1 MKKFL
6 SSLLALTMILSLVI
20 VPANASD
27 NTIGGVSIVPKSV
40 SLEVGE
46 ETEITVNTNGIEMF
60 NTGEKLTVDG
70 KEYTLIET
78 PTITVGSIVSNDN
91 SVVTVTADSSG
102 RSGVATAKAVAK
114 GKATISCTVTCNYKY
129 NDGVKDIDATAT
141 QTLTTEIT
149 VEPPVTYTYEIGG
162 SVAVAAEPSKDL
174 KSGDTV
180 TFRATATNIA
190 VTKTGSNGSSET
202 VSKDKYKLSYEWT
215 SATADKENP
224 SKATATLT
232 LGKDKTEDSLEVTC
246 EITAKFKKDADIS
259 GEISGKVSGKT
270 SVNFV
275 SKDAADKDKAQA
287 DFEKAVLD
295 AGFTYKTRATSLDKT
310 NRVVTYKPYVG
321 ETTASYSDFALAGD
335 ITGFD
340 KVKIEANGKGFK
352 VVGESKEGKYA
363 VSMPFTFKAGTAPT
377 VTFTNSLTSGEGFT
391 ATVQKDGTITVTAK
405 ASNVTN
411 PSYEWVI
418 GKKTVGTE
426 AGFTFNKENKYTAT
440 KGTVT
445 AVCKVHENGG
455 SAVAAQNTFTLT
467 VSDEACTLEVKPEK
481 LTFAQTGSSNYQTL
495 TAKLYKTEN
504 NQQKEVK
511 TGVTYSFEASDNS
524 VVNLTATGNT
534 AKVYLKKQDNATI
547 TVTATFEGKTYT
559 ETVEV
564 KGALL
569 SASLDKVEN
578 GGNLEFDYDDVKA
591 AANEALPSGVVV
603 KRNSSISIADV
614 PTKDSDGGVLYNGN
628 RKITSYTF
636 AADSSVDL
644 EFRAA
649 NGFVG
654 DAKMTMTVT
663 GDDGKTY
670 VIALAIPVT
679 MREAKFDDQVTG
691 GESTYKVSVP
701 DGYKAYSVL
710 GVNKTPDSDKY
721 NKTWTIR
728 NAEYSGSS
736 LYPVKSTDL
745 KDGEIKLYIVA
756 IDDDGKAYAGTLTVT
771 ANSYSIKYNV
781 VAGESVTFD
790 QKRFE
795 SFMEDYADDNIKT
808 SKGDYF
814 EFDYVKFTSLP
825 NSTREGVLY
834 EGKDKIKTS
843 TEVENLDKVSF
854 ESVAKAKDTIKVP
867 FTLYAKQYDKNDKVI
882 DKKVSMT
889 GEVVISVVKE
899 DIVFEVGVNSAVK
912 LGSDK
917 FIDFLRDSDKSYKK
931 ADLDYVTF
939 DVGKNSAITSYFNGT
954 GALYRYYN
962 GSTGINATVSA
973 KDEFYYN
980 PKTSS
985 KHYDLDDVTY
995 VTSKFAKVGDIVY
1008 IPFTAYGTKSG
1019 QKAEGTLA
1027 IKVKQ
1032 TMNFV
1037 DVHTYDYFYDSVQWA
1052 VNLDITK
1059 GTSATTFSPKQGC
1072 TRAQIVT
1079 FLWRAAN
1086 SPAPRS
1092 STNKFT
1098 DVYATAH
1105 ADYMKAIIWA
1115 TEQGITT
1122 GTGNGKFSPDDTCT
1136 RAQIVTFLYRFKSN
1150 PAVYGS
1156 LNFSDVNK
1164 TEHAAFYNAILWA
1177 VNNKITTGYGN
1188 GIFDPNGTC
1197 NRGDAVTF
1205 LYRALA

>member
-1 MKKFL
+1 MDSTREGQKTKL
-6 SSLLALTMILSLVI
+6 SVTYTAVTSSPVTYKWYFNSQPKANSSKSTYDCSEISAGTYTVTVEIYEGDTLAVTS
-20 VPANASD
+20 N
-27 NTIGGVSIVPKSV
+27 
-40 SLEVGE
+40 E
-46 ETEITVNTNGIEMF
+46 F
-60 NTGEKLTVDG
+60 NLTVD
-70 KEYTLIET
+70 KDSYQ
-78 PTITVGSIVSNDN
+78 NK
-91 SVVTVTADSSG
+91 VTAKSGYKTSMIANQTQALEITIADQAAGTDYSVKWNSSKTDIATINE
-102 RSGVATAKAVAK
+102 SGKVGTLTAK
-114 GKATISCTVTCNYKY
+114 N
-129 NDGVKDIDATAT
+129 
-141 QTLTTEIT
+141 
-149 VEPPVTYTYEIGG
+149 
-162 SVAVAAEPSKDL
+162 
-174 KSGDTV
+174 
-180 TFRATATNIA
+180 
-190 VTKTGSNGSSET
+190 KTGSTKVTATVTYQNKDYSVAFDTISVEAADTKFGSVKNGDSDYYTDSQLTSLVVDAINKISTSSYTASDVTSIKIKELPNHVTLYADKIESSASLKKNADLTTPDRIYYEADKGYIDTDGDKTQLIVDVQLKNAGTPTVTISIPVVGDETIKET
-202 VSKDKYKLSYEWT
+202 VTGNAANKD
-215 SATADKENP
+215 
-224 SKATATLT
+224 
-232 LGKDKTEDSLEVTC
+232 
-246 EITAKFKKDADIS
+246 
-259 GEISGKVSGKT
+259 
-270 SVNFV
+270 
-275 SKDAADKDKAQA
+275 
-287 DFEKAVLD
+287 
-295 AGFTYKTRATSLDKT
+295 
-310 NRVVTYKPYVG
+310 
-321 ETTASYSDFALAGD
+321 
-335 ITGFD
+335 
-340 KVKIEANGKGFK
+340 
-352 VVGESKEGKYA
+352 
-363 VSMPFTFKAGTAPT
+363 
-377 VTFTNSLTSGEGFT
+377 VTFTNSDYKYLYYTTSKVSDYDGYYTGSRVGDFGLPVAEDK
-391 ATVQKDGTITVTAK
+391 TVTIPASAFKDKTTVTLYVVGVDKYDVASTGTIEVSQK
-405 ASNVTN
+405 
-411 PSYEWVI
+411 SY
-418 GKKTVGTE
+418 
-426 AGFTFNKENKYTAT
+426 
-440 KGTVT
+440 
-445 AVCKVHENGG
+445 
-455 SAVAAQNTFTLT
+455 
-467 VSDEACTLEVKPEK
+467 
-481 LTFAQTGSSNYQTL
+481 
-495 TAKLYKTEN
+495 
-504 NQQKEVK
+504 
-511 TGVTYSFEASDNS
+511 
-524 VVNLTATGNT
+524 
-534 AKVYLKKQDNATI
+534 
-547 TVTATFEGKTYT
+547 
-559 ETVEV
+559 
-564 KGALL
+564 
-569 SASLDKVEN
+569 
-578 GGNLEFDYDDVKA
+578 
-591 AANEALPSGVVV
+591 
-603 KRNSSISIADV
+603 
-614 PTKDSDGGVLYNGN
+614 
-628 RKITSYTF
+628 
-636 AADSSVDL
+636 
-644 EFRAA
+644 
-649 NGFVG
+649 
-654 DAKMTMTVT
+654 
-663 GDDGKTY
+663 
-670 VIALAIPVT
+670 AI
-679 MREAKFDDQVTG
+679 E
-691 GESTYKVSVP
+691 
-701 DGYKAYSVL
+701 
-710 GVNKTPDSDKY
+710 
-721 NKTWTIR
+721 
-728 NAEYSGSS
+728 
-736 LYPVKSTDL
+736 
-745 KDGEIKLYIVA
+745 
-756 IDDDGKAYAGTLTVT
+756 
-771 ANSYSIKYNV
+771 YNV
-781 VAGESVTFD
+781 VAGETLSFD
-790 QKRFE
+790 QKAFE
-795 SFMEDYADDNIKT
+795 SFMNDYADDNIST

-899 DIVFEVGVNSAVK
+899 DIVFEVGVNSAIK

-1037 DVHTYDYFYDSVQWA
+1037 DVRPGDYFYDSVQWA
-1052 VNLDITK
+1052 VNLGITK

-1098 DVYATAH
+1098 DVYATTH

-1122 GTGNGKFSPDDTCT
+1122 GTGNGKFSPDATCT
-1136 RAQIVTFLYRFKSN
+1136 RAQIVTFLYRFKNN

>member
-20 VPANASD
+20 VPANAGSTPSGSATP
-27 NTIGGVSIVPKSV
+27 NVS
-40 SLEVGE
+40 G
-46 ETEITVNTNGIEMF
+46 
-60 NTGEKLTVDG
+60 
-70 KEYTLIET
+70 
-78 PTITVGSIVSNDN
+78 
-91 SVVTVTADSSG
+91 A
-102 RSGVATAKAVAK
+102 
-114 GKATISCTVTCNYKY
+114 
-129 NDGVKDIDATAT
+129 
-141 QTLTTEIT
+141 
-149 VEPPVTYTYEIGG
+149 
-162 SVAVAAEPSKDL
+162 
-174 KSGDTV
+174 
-180 TFRATATNIA
+180 
-190 VTKTGSNGSSET
+190 TGSNGAALVGDTLTFTLTNLSVTDDRGTVGETLTPNVTWSVGGHTIESNSYTVASTDNGTLSVTYTGTISYQLTTTDDAARASSTQTVDISGRTSVT
-202 VSKDKYKLSYEWT
+202 VSNPQADFSAAAKKITYQGREYSVPAGATPSVTIDKFTEDPDFSASNLNVSVTGYTITSSNVSYASGTGTLTVKAGSNESDPSVAIAVNST
-215 SATADKENP
+215 SV
-224 SKATATLT
+224 SGQTLT
-232 LGKDKTEDSLEVTC
+232 LDKGSSATIYEGQKISL
-246 EITAKFKKDADIS
+246 TA
-259 GEISGKVSGKT
+259 
-270 SVNFV
+270 
-275 SKDAADKDKAQA
+275 
-287 DFEKAVLD
+287 
-295 AGFTYKTRATSLDKT
+295 TYSRAS
-310 NRVVTYKPYVG
+310 
-321 ETTASYSDFALAGD
+321 
-335 ITGFD
+335 
-340 KVKIEANGKGFK
+340 
-352 VVGESKEGKYA
+352 EGKNVRYEWSTSGGS
-363 VSMPFTFKAGTAPT
+363 VSSSTNTATFTAPT
-377 VTFTNSLTSGEGFT
+377 TVSADTDYTVTCTVKEGATIAKTATITITVKDDPYSPNRNGESSSKTIATNNSSSCSIAAPVLKSTNNTIYYRSGNTDTFDITWAVKSGSNLINEPVKSSSTGDATVTAKSGAKSGTAVVTATITYMGKEYPALEYTIDISALDAELSSIVNGDSDSYRQSDIQEKLADAIKKQDSSFRYNDVKTITVVGTPSRVTLKDGKTTLSNGSSVTDGFTIYADEAYIGDASFQLKVNNNYVVTMYLTVDSKGEIKDTVTGTSAGKSVTFTNSDYDYLYIYEGSTSFKSDMYNGDWSRTSNVSRNWKPVAENKDYTVSSSAFDRNGK
-391 ATVQKDGTITVTAK
+391 ATLYVVAVDNNIASTGTIEVSQK
-405 ASNVTN
+405 
-411 PSYEWVI
+411 SY
-418 GKKTVGTE
+418 
-426 AGFTFNKENKYTAT
+426 
-440 KGTVT
+440 
-445 AVCKVHENGG
+445 
-455 SAVAAQNTFTLT
+455 
-467 VSDEACTLEVKPEK
+467 
-481 LTFAQTGSSNYQTL
+481 
-495 TAKLYKTEN
+495 
-504 NQQKEVK
+504 
-511 TGVTYSFEASDNS
+511 
-524 VVNLTATGNT
+524 
-534 AKVYLKKQDNATI
+534 
-547 TVTATFEGKTYT
+547 
-559 ETVEV
+559 
-564 KGALL
+564 
-569 SASLDKVEN
+569 
-578 GGNLEFDYDDVKA
+578 
-591 AANEALPSGVVV
+591 
-603 KRNSSISIADV
+603 
-614 PTKDSDGGVLYNGN
+614 
-628 RKITSYTF
+628 
-636 AADSSVDL
+636 
-644 EFRAA
+644 
-649 NGFVG
+649 
-654 DAKMTMTVT
+654 
-663 GDDGKTY
+663 
-670 VIALAIPVT
+670 AI
-679 MREAKFDDQVTG
+679 E
-691 GESTYKVSVP
+691 
-701 DGYKAYSVL
+701 
-710 GVNKTPDSDKY
+710 
-721 NKTWTIR
+721 
-728 NAEYSGSS
+728 
-736 LYPVKSTDL
+736 
-745 KDGEIKLYIVA
+745 
-756 IDDDGKAYAGTLTVT
+756 
-771 ANSYSIKYNV
+771 YNV
-781 VAGESVTFD
+781 VAGETLSFD
-790 QKRFE
+790 QKAFE
-795 SFMEDYADDNIKT
+795 SFMNDYADDNIST

-1037 DVHTYDYFYDSVQWA
+1037 DVRPGDYFYDSVQWA

-1098 DVYATAH
+1098 DVYATTH

-1122 GTGNGKFSPDDTCT
+1122 GTGNGKFSPDATCT
-1136 RAQIVTFLYRFKSN
+1136 RAQIVTFLYRYKNN

-1177 VNNKITTGYGN
+1177 VNNKITTGYGG

>member
-20 VPANASD
+20 VPANASG
-27 NTIGGVSIVPKSV
+27 NTISGVSITPPSATLK
-40 SLEVGE
+40 VGDSQR
-46 ETEITVNTNGIEMF
+46 ITVSKPQLIKRD
-60 NTGEKLTVDG
+60 KLTVNDQLI
-70 KEYTLIET
+70 TLSGT
-78 PTITVGSIVSNDN
+78 PEFAVSGFTSSNTE
-91 SVVTVTADSSG
+91 VVTVSQDSAKDNL
-102 RSGVATAKAVAK
+102 ATATAVGA
-114 GKATISCTVTCNYKY
+114 GTATISCTVSCS
-129 NDGVKDIDATAT
+129 
-141 QTLTTEIT
+141 
-149 VEPPVTYTYEIGG
+149 YT
-162 SVAVAAEPSKDL
+162 
-174 KSGDTV
+174 GD
-180 TFRATATNIA
+180 
-190 VTKTGSNGSSET
+190 KTGSG
-202 VSKDKYKLSYEWT
+202 
-215 SATADKENP
+215 
-224 SKATATLT
+224 TATMDLST
-232 LGKDKTEDSLEVTC
+232 
-246 EITAKFKKDADIS
+246 
-259 GEISGKVSGKT
+259 
-270 SVNFV
+270 
-275 SKDAADKDKAQA
+275 
-287 DFEKAVLD
+287 
-295 AGFTYKTRATSLDKT
+295 
-310 NRVVTYKPYVG
+310 
-321 ETTASYSDFALAGD
+321 
-335 ITGFD
+335 
-340 KVKIEANGKGFK
+340 
-352 VVGESKEGKYA
+352 
-363 VSMPFTFKAGTAPT
+363 
-377 VTFTNSLTSGEGFT
+377 
-391 ATVQKDGTITVTAK
+391 TITVTEPEVTYTITGKPTVKAK
-405 ASNVTN
+405 VDGIEVSNVKHNTTVDFSIDGDITVKSKTGDAEEVTLDRSAYTLEYAWTGVSGNSASVSQKLTN
-411 PSYEWVI
+411 TTSSP
-418 GKKTVGTE
+418 K
-426 AGFTFNKENKYTAT
+426 
-440 KGTVT
+440 TVT
-445 AVCKVHENGG
+445 AGC
-455 SAVAAQNTFTLT
+455 
-467 VSDEACTLEVKPEK
+467 
-481 LTFAQTGSSNYQTL
+481 
-495 TAKLYKTEN
+495 
-504 NQQKEVK
+504 
-511 TGVTYSFEASDNS
+511 
-524 VVNLTATGNT
+524 
-534 AKVYLKKQDNATI
+534 TI
-547 TVTATFEGKTYT
+547 TVKVGGKAVGSPVNCTAAKVTVASEPGISITGSVQKVGENYEVLKGGRLELTASATGVENPTYKWYVNDSIDSSHGRNEKYILTSSDTTRTGTTTVTCKVFSGDNETPVKETTCTYKIVDEDVRLTLDKESVTLSKKGAYDTVTASVIDWSTDRPVSGEVKYKFTPSKRGVVSLSSSENTTGKTRIT
-559 ETVEV
+559 LDANDTVTITVEATY
-564 KGALL
+564 KGKTLDAKTIYVTGELL

-578 GGNLEFDYDDVKA
+578 GDSLKFDYDDLEA
-591 AANEALPSGVVV
+591 AANKALPSRVNV
-603 KRNSSISIADV
+603 KKNSYINLSGV
-614 PTKDSDGGVLYNGN
+614 PTAADEGGVLYYGSNKVSASGRN
-628 RKITSYTF
+628 IDKN
-636 AADSSVDL
+636 DSL
-644 EFRAA
+644 EFRTAA
-649 NGFVG
+649 GFIG
-654 DAKMTMTVT
+654 DATMTMTVS
-663 GDDGKTY
+663 GDDNKSYT
-670 VIALAIPVT
+670 ITLTIPVISAGNIKET
-679 MREAKFDDQVTG
+679 VTGNAANKDVTFTNSDYKYLYYTTSKVSDYNGYYTGSSKVGKFDG
-691 GESTYKVSVP
+691 
-701 DGYKAYSVL
+701 
-710 GVNKTPDSDKY
+710 
-721 NKTWTIR
+721 
-728 NAEYSGSS
+728 
-736 LYPVKSTDL
+736 PVKEDKTVTIPASAFKDKTTVTLYVVGLD
-745 KDGEIKLYIVA
+745 KDGVA
-756 IDDDGKAYAGTLTVT
+756 STGTIEVSQKSYAVK
-771 ANSYSIKYNV
+771 YSV
-781 VAGESVTFD
+781 VAGESVSFD
-790 QKRFE
+790 QKAFE
-795 SFMEDYADDNIKT
+795 SFMEDYADDNIDT
-808 SKGDYF
+808 NRGDYF
-814 EFDYVKFTSLP
+814 ELQYVKFDSLP

-899 DIVFEVGVNSAVK
+899 DIVFEVGVNSAIK

-1037 DVHTYDYFYDSVQWA
+1037 DVRPGDYFYDSVQWA
-1052 VNLDITK
+1052 VNLGIAK

-1122 GTGNGKFSPDDTCT
+1122 GTGNGKFSPDATCT
-1136 RAQIVTFLYRFKSN
+1136 RAQIVTFLYRFKNN

>member
-1 MKKFL
+1 MMKKFL

-20 VPANASD
+20 VPAQAE
-27 NTIGGVSIVPKSV
+27 NTISGESSV
-40 SLEVGE
+40 TKGSQISLTAPSAPSKVTVGQTEYDVKNGAEVG
-46 ETEITVNTNGIEMF
+46 
-60 NTGEKLTVDG
+60 
-70 KEYTLIET
+70 YSW
-78 PTITVGSIVSNDN
+78 GSSSN
-91 SVVTVTADSSG
+91 SVATVSGSSTTGTVT
-102 RSGVATAKAVAK
+102 GVAA
-114 GKATISCTVTCNYKY
+114 GKATITCTMTLTYIKVAADSSQSPAVEEQTDTTQVRYT
-129 NDGVKDIDATAT
+129 KDITVNDAFLASDVKSVTVFGRTYNVAGNKAT
-141 QTLTTEIT
+141 
-149 VEPPVTYTYEIGG
+149 VYTYDTE
-162 SVAVAAEPSKDL
+162 SLSAA
-174 KSGDTV
+174 G
-180 TFRATATNIA
+180 ANWGA
-190 VTKTGSNGSSET
+190 
-202 VSKDKYKLSYEWT
+202 
-215 SATADKENP
+215 
-224 SKATATLT
+224 
-232 LGKDKTEDSLEVTC
+232 
-246 EITAKFKKDADIS
+246 
-259 GEISGKVSGKT
+259 
-270 SVNFV
+270 
-275 SKDAADKDKAQA
+275 
-287 DFEKAVLD
+287 
-295 AGFTYKTRATSLDKT
+295 
-310 NRVVTYKPYVG
+310 
-321 ETTASYSDFALAGD
+321 TTASGYD
-335 ITGFD
+335 FD
-340 KVKIEANGKGFK
+340 KAE
-352 VVGESKEGKYA
+352 Y
-363 VSMPFTFKAGTAPT
+363 
-377 VTFTNSLTSGEGFT
+377 
-391 ATVQKDGTITVTAK
+391 
-405 ASNVTN
+405 SNN
-411 PSYEWVI
+411 
-418 GKKTVGTE
+418 
-426 AGFTFNKENKYTAT
+426 
-440 KGTVT
+440 
-445 AVCKVHENGG
+445 
-455 SAVAAQNTFTLT
+455 TLT
-467 VSDEACTLEVKPEK
+467 VSISNKNLENKSVQITIDSKKNTPTLSVNKNTEVLTGSKIDLVVTNTDKNDTANCKYTWTYQAKDASESKEITTTGKASYQWNLGRLSAGEYTVTCTANYGDAKDVATSSFKLTVLDESIYRIQTTKDTYTLQAGNKLDLKSKVEFVRKQDNGTTSNDLTSTLGIKYKFESKSRDIATVGESSGEVTGVSDGKATITITATYSANGAVKEYTKDVTVNVNSLSATFEKSVENGDDITYDNDDVLDAAAAAINNVFGKNTVSASSIDSVKIKAADSKEGDVYVGSNKIKTSETLGNDDLTFDAKDGFIGTASIKAEVKTSKSIDGQNNFEVTLK
-481 LTFAQTGSSNYQTL
+481 ISVTSAGNIKETVTGSSSSSS
-495 TAKLYKTEN
+495 
-504 NQQKEVK
+504 V
-511 TGVTYSFEASDNS
+511 SFDVNS
-524 VVNLTATGNT
+524 VVKYDKLYVYGSKSSSSFTPSKLSNADTTGYNGYWDGST
-534 AKVYLKKQDNATI
+534 RAKDGWVLYDDDDTI
-547 TVTATFEGKTYT
+547 TIPANKFNSGKVTLYVVGLDSKDIAYT
-559 ETVEV
+559 GTIEV
-564 KGALL
+564 SQK
-569 SASLDKVEN
+569 
-578 GGNLEFDYDDVKA
+578 
-591 AANEALPSGVVV
+591 
-603 KRNSSISIADV
+603 
-614 PTKDSDGGVLYNGN
+614 
-628 RKITSYTF
+628 SY
-636 AADSSVDL
+636 
-644 EFRAA
+644 
-649 NGFVG
+649 
-654 DAKMTMTVT
+654 
-663 GDDGKTY
+663 
-670 VIALAIPVT
+670 AI
-679 MREAKFDDQVTG
+679 E
-691 GESTYKVSVP
+691 
-701 DGYKAYSVL
+701 
-710 GVNKTPDSDKY
+710 
-721 NKTWTIR
+721 
-728 NAEYSGSS
+728 
-736 LYPVKSTDL
+736 
-745 KDGEIKLYIVA
+745 
-756 IDDDGKAYAGTLTVT
+756 
-771 ANSYSIKYNV
+771 YNV
-781 VAGESVTFD
+781 VAGETLSFD
-790 QKRFE
+790 QKAFE
-795 SFMEDYADDNIKT
+795 SFMNDYADDNIKT

-899 DIVFEVGVNSAVK
+899 DIVFEVGVNSAIK

-985 KHYDLDDVTY
+985 KHYDLDDVAY

-1037 DVHTYDYFYDSVQWA
+1037 DVRPGDYFYDSVQWA

-1098 DVYATAH
+1098 DVYATTH

-1122 GTGNGKFSPDDTCT
+1122 GTGNGKFSPDATCT
-1136 RAQIVTFLYRFKSN
+1136 RAQIVTFLYRFKNN

-1164 TEHAAFYNAILWA
+1164 TDHAAFYNAILWA

>member
-1 MKKFL
+1 MMKKFL

-20 VPANASD
+20 VPARANNDPTVTGATVSGKSD
-27 NTIGGVSIVPKSV
+27 LTLNETTEYSV
-40 SLEVGE
+40 SLAGAKAGDVDISSG
-46 ETEITVNTNGIEMF
+46 TNVTYKWTVSDALEITGDGANKDTQAKVSVKAKSATTASSKASVTCTITYTPNEGSAISGSAQKTGITVTDPQAAFEAAVKQGKVTYKGRDYSINSDKSVAIDLFNEDSLPTTGNGIPTISSVPGCSGTTLTYKNSKWVAEYTDGGKTLSCELNITASKVTPSITMKADNANVTAGSTINAVTDQKVALVATYSNADKHNASYSWTAGSLSTGTDSTYDF
-60 NTGEKLTVDG
+60 KATEPGNYTVTLKVSEGDDKDVATFTFTIKVDADPYIGKASGDVVSKKLATGETWEIQTPYIYNKVTKQSYTVSPSAVTWKSSNEKIAKVSSSG
-70 KEYTLIET
+70 VVTAGEKSGEA
-78 PTITVGSIVSNDN
+78 TITATITYNTKPYKVEYE
-91 SVVTVTADSSG
+91 VTV
-102 RSGVATAKAVAK
+102 KAL
-114 GKATISCTVTCNYKY
+114 
-129 NDGVKDIDATAT
+129 D
-141 QTLTTEIT
+141 
-149 VEPPVTYTYEIGG
+149 VE
-162 SVAVAAEPSKDL
+162 L
-174 KSGDTV
+174 KSIANGDYESYTDTEFARILASKIADV
-180 TFRATATNIA
+180 TDDDFKASD
-190 VTKTGSNGSSET
+190 VTSVKLIDSDRYLTFTTDSSNGSETKNLYQDFRIKATKGYLGEQTFKVSVNDKYTVTLTVNVEGAGSTIKET
-202 VSKDKYKLSYEWT
+202 VTGT
-215 SATADKENP
+215 ST
-224 SKATATLT
+224 
-232 LGKDKTEDSLEVTC
+232 
-246 EITAKFKKDADIS
+246 
-259 GEISGKVSGKT
+259 
-270 SVNFV
+270 
-275 SKDAADKDKAQA
+275 
-287 DFEKAVLD
+287 
-295 AGFTYKTRATSLDKT
+295 
-310 NRVVTYKPYVG
+310 
-321 ETTASYSDFALAGD
+321 
-335 ITGFD
+335 
-340 KVKIEANGKGFK
+340 
-352 VVGESKEGKYA
+352 SKE
-363 VSMPFTFKAGTAPT
+363 
-377 VTFTNSLTSGEGFT
+377 VTFTNSDYAYLYYSYSKPTYKDYFDGNKVSNFEGPVKEDK
-391 ATVQKDGTITVTAK
+391 TVTVPASAFKDKSSVTLYVVGLDKYGVASTGTIEVSQK
-405 ASNVTN
+405 
-411 PSYEWVI
+411 SY
-418 GKKTVGTE
+418 
-426 AGFTFNKENKYTAT
+426 
-440 KGTVT
+440 
-445 AVCKVHENGG
+445 
-455 SAVAAQNTFTLT
+455 
-467 VSDEACTLEVKPEK
+467 
-481 LTFAQTGSSNYQTL
+481 
-495 TAKLYKTEN
+495 
-504 NQQKEVK
+504 
-511 TGVTYSFEASDNS
+511 
-524 VVNLTATGNT
+524 
-534 AKVYLKKQDNATI
+534 
-547 TVTATFEGKTYT
+547 
-559 ETVEV
+559 
-564 KGALL
+564 
-569 SASLDKVEN
+569 
-578 GGNLEFDYDDVKA
+578 
-591 AANEALPSGVVV
+591 
-603 KRNSSISIADV
+603 
-614 PTKDSDGGVLYNGN
+614 
-628 RKITSYTF
+628 
-636 AADSSVDL
+636 
-644 EFRAA
+644 
-649 NGFVG
+649 
-654 DAKMTMTVT
+654 
-663 GDDGKTY
+663 
-670 VIALAIPVT
+670 AI
-679 MREAKFDDQVTG
+679 E
-691 GESTYKVSVP
+691 
-701 DGYKAYSVL
+701 
-710 GVNKTPDSDKY
+710 
-721 NKTWTIR
+721 
-728 NAEYSGSS
+728 
-736 LYPVKSTDL
+736 
-745 KDGEIKLYIVA
+745 
-756 IDDDGKAYAGTLTVT
+756 
-771 ANSYSIKYNV
+771 YNV
-781 VAGESVTFD
+781 VAGETLSFD
-790 QKRFE
+790 QKAFE
-795 SFMEDYADDNIKT
+795 SFMNDYADDNIKT

-899 DIVFEVGVNSAVK
+899 DIVFEVGVNSAIK

-962 GSTGINATVSA
+962 GSTGINSTVSA

-1037 DVHTYDYFYDSVQWA
+1037 DVRPGDYFYDSVQWA

-1098 DVYATAH
+1098 DVYATTH

-1122 GTGNGKFSPDDTCT
+1122 GTGNGKFSPDATCT
-1136 RAQIVTFLYRFKSN
+1136 RAQIVTFLYRFKNN

>member
-1 MKKFL
+1 MMKKFL

-20 VPANASD
+20 VPANAT
-27 NTIGGVSIVPKSV
+27 NTCSV
-40 SLEVGE
+40 DKTSVQLTKGSSSS
-46 ETEITVNTNGIEMF
+46 ETV
-60 NTGEKLTVDG
+60 
-70 KEYTLIET
+70 
-78 PTITVGSIVSNDN
+78 IVSGAPEGASFEWSSN
-91 SVVTVTADSSG
+91 SEAVTVTRNESNNN
-102 RSGVATAKAVAK
+102 VATISLTDAATKDTR
-114 GKATISCTVTCNYKY
+114 ATISCHITKAAVEDPETPAFNETVSVPVTVTDPQGDADATFAAAIKAAGIKY
-129 NDGVKDIDATAT
+129 NDRPCTINNANTTITYYTIKGESAQKWETSPNGYEKPTYDTSVSNKLTIKSSITVDGTSTNVSYTYDLSSSQASLTLKSSITGETAANE
-141 QTLTTEIT
+141 QVLSNGKLTLTAN
-149 VEPPVTYTYEIGG
+149 Y
-162 SVAVAAEPSKDL
+162 
-174 KSGDTV
+174 
-180 TFRATATNIA
+180 
-190 VTKTGSNGSSET
+190 TGSP
-202 VSKDKYKLSYEWT
+202 
-215 SATADKENP
+215 SATYQWK
-224 SKATATLT
+224 L
-232 LGKDKTEDSLEVTC
+232 DS
-246 EITAKFKKDADIS
+246 
-259 GEISGKVSGKT
+259 G
-270 SVNFV
+270 
-275 SKDAADKDKAQA
+275 
-287 DFEKAVLD
+287 
-295 AGFTYKTRATSLDKT
+295 
-310 NRVVTYKPYVG
+310 
-321 ETTASYSDFALAGD
+321 SY
-335 ITGFD
+335 
-340 KVKIEANGKGFK
+340 
-352 VVGESKEGKYA
+352 
-363 VSMPFTFKAGTAPT
+363 
-377 VTFTNSLTSGEGFT
+377 
-391 ATVQKDGTITVTAK
+391 
-405 ASNVTN
+405 
-411 PSYEWVI
+411 
-418 GKKTVGTE
+418 
-426 AGFTFNKENKYTAT
+426 
-440 KGTVT
+440 
-445 AVCKVHENGG
+445 ENGG
-455 SAVAAQNTFTLT
+455 STYEFSKTSGSYTLYCQVLENDKVADTTSCTITVKSANNFTLKTNPSSLTMSDKSKNEPLSATLSEDGNAASLKNVKYSFVSENTRVATVSQETAGSYLATVKLAGNGETYIKVTAEYLGGKIEKSVPFYGEVHEVTLDEVENGKSETYSYNTLLSAADKTFKGVSIKSIKVNPTKTTYGEIKDSRYANEYVFEAASGKIGVFTFTVTAYEGNNLNGASYT
-467 VSDEACTLEVKPEK
+467 V
-481 LTFAQTGSSNYQTL
+481 TFNIPVTPIKTTYESQYPQPSGTSSNY
-495 TAKLYKTEN
+495 K
-504 NQQKEVK
+504 
-511 TGVTYSFEASDNS
+511 YSVA
-524 VVNLTATGNT
+524 
-534 AKVYLKKQDNATI
+534 
-547 TVTATFEGKTYT
+547 
-559 ETVEV
+559 
-564 KGALL
+564 
-569 SASLDKVEN
+569 
-578 GGNLEFDYDDVKA
+578 
-591 AANEALPSGVVV
+591 
-603 KRNSSISIADV
+603 
-614 PTKDSDGGVLYNGN
+614 
-628 RKITSYTF
+628 
-636 AADSSVDL
+636 
-644 EFRAA
+644 
-649 NGFVG
+649 
-654 DAKMTMTVT
+654 
-663 GDDGKTY
+663 
-670 VIALAIPVT
+670 
-679 MREAKFDDQVTG
+679 
-691 GESTYKVSVP
+691 VP
-701 DGYKAYSVL
+701 DGYESYYVVAKNPDKAPTDYSEKL
-710 GVNKTPDSDKY
+710 SGTSSS
-721 NKTWTIR
+721 
-728 NAEYSGSS
+728 YSGKS
-736 LYPVKSTDL
+736 LYTLSGSDFDKSG
-745 KDGEIKLYIVA
+745 KCELYIVTY
-756 IDDDGKAYAGTLTVT
+756 DRKTAYYGVLTVYQK
-771 ANSYSIKYNV
+771 SYNIEYSV
-781 VAGESVTFD
+781 VAGETLSFD
-790 QKRFE
+790 QKAFE
-795 SFMEDYADDNIKT
+795 SFMNDYADDNIKT

-814 EFDYVKFTSLP
+814 EFDYVKFNSLP

-899 DIVFEVGVNSAVK
+899 DIVFEVGVNSAIK

-1032 TMNFV
+1032 TMSFV
-1037 DVHTYDYFYDSVQWA
+1037 DVRPGDYFYDSVQWA

-1059 GTSATTFSPKQGC
+1059 GTSSTTFSPKQGC

-1098 DVYATAH
+1098 DVYATTH

-1122 GTGNGKFSPDDTCT
+1122 GTGNGKFSPDATCT

>member
-1 MKKFL
+1 MMKKFL

-20 VPANASD
+20 VPANAAVGSGD
-27 NTIGGVSIVPKSV
+27 TIAGVSVSKSTVTLNNIGDTQNVTFTVPKN
-40 SLEVGE
+40 LTVGD
-46 ETEITVNTNGIEMF
+46 TVNVNGKDVFYSGNLKSSISSANNDVAMCSQSCD
-60 NTGEKLTVDG
+60 TV
-70 KEYTLIET
+70 
-78 PTITVGSIVSNDN
+78 TITADGYGETTITYTVSFNYLDN
-91 SVVTVTADSSG
+91 GTS
-102 RSGVATAKAVAK
+102 
-114 GKATISCTVTCNYKY
+114 
-129 NDGVKDIDATAT
+129 ATAT
-141 QTLTTEIT
+141 QTLTTK
-149 VEPPVTYTYEIGG
+149 VT
-162 SVAVAAEPSKDL
+162 VAAP
-174 KSGDTV
+174 
-180 TFRATATNIA
+180 N
-190 VTKTGSNGSSET
+190 
-202 VSKDKYKLSYEWT
+202 
-215 SATADKENP
+215 
-224 SKATATLT
+224 
-232 LGKDKTEDSLEVTC
+232 
-246 EITAKFKKDADIS
+246 
-259 GEISGKVSGKT
+259 
-270 SVNFV
+270 
-275 SKDAADKDKAQA
+275 
-287 DFEKAVLD
+287 
-295 AGFTYKTRATSLDKT
+295 
-310 NRVVTYKPYVG
+310 
-321 ETTASYSDFALAGD
+321 
-335 ITGFD
+335 
-340 KVKIEANGKGFK
+340 
-352 VVGESKEGKYA
+352 
-363 VSMPFTFKAGTAPT
+363 
-377 VTFTNSLTSGEGFT
+377 
-391 ATVQKDGTITVTAK
+391 
-405 ASNVTN
+405 
-411 PSYEWVI
+411 
-418 GKKTVGTE
+418 
-426 AGFTFNKENKYTAT
+426 
-440 KGTVT
+440 
-445 AVCKVHENGG
+445 
-455 SAVAAQNTFTLT
+455 
-467 VSDEACTLEVKPEK
+467 
-481 LTFAQTGSSNYQTL
+481 
-495 TAKLYKTEN
+495 
-504 NQQKEVK
+504 
-511 TGVTYSFEASDNS
+511 VTYSF
-524 VVNLTATGNT
+524 TGT
-534 AKVYLKKQDNATI
+534 PAVKAKVDGKDVSNVKHNTTVDFSIDGDITVKSKTGDAEEVTLTKGTDYTLEYAWSGVSGSSERVSQKLTNTTSSPKTVTAGCTI
-547 TVTATFEGKTYT
+547 TVKVGGEAVGSPVKCTAAKVIVASEPGISITGSVQKVGENYEVLKGGRLELTASATGVENPTYKWYVNDSIDSSHGRNEKYILTASDTTRTGTTTVTCKVFSGDNETPVKETTCTYKIVDEDVRLTLDKESVTLSKKGAYDTVTASVIDWSTDRPVSGEVKYKFTPSKRGVVSLSSSENTTGKTRIT
-559 ETVEV
+559 LDANDTVTITVEATY
-564 KGALL
+564 KGKTLDAKTIYVTGELL

-578 GGNLEFDYDDVKA
+578 GDPLKFDYDDLEA
-591 AANEALPSGVVV
+591 AANKALPSRVNV
-603 KRNSSISIADV
+603 KKNSYINLSGV
-614 PTKDSDGGVLYNGN
+614 PTAADEGGVLYYGSNKVSASGRN
-628 RKITSYTF
+628 IDKN
-636 AADSSVDL
+636 DSL
-644 EFRAA
+644 EFRTAA
-649 NGFVG
+649 GFIG
-654 DAKMTMTVT
+654 DATMTMTVS
-663 GDDGKTY
+663 GDDNKSYT
-670 VIALAIPVT
+670 ITLTIPVISAGT
-679 MREAKFDDQVTG
+679 IKETVTGNAANKDVTFTNSDYKYLYYTTSKVSDYNGYYDGSSKVVGKFDGLVKEDKTVTIPA
-691 GESTYKVSVP
+691 SKFNNS
-701 DGYKAYSVL
+701 
-710 GVNKTPDSDKY
+710 KTV
-721 NKTWTIR
+721 T
-728 NAEYSGSS
+728 
-736 LYPVKSTDL
+736 LYVVGL
-745 KDGEIKLYIVA
+745 
-756 IDDDGKAYAGTLTVT
+756 DDDGVASTGTIEVSQKSYA
-771 ANSYSIKYNV
+771 IEYNV
-781 VAGESVTFD
+781 VAGETLSFD
-790 QKRFE
+790 QKAFE

-814 EFDYVKFTSLP
+814 EFDYVKFDSLP

-899 DIVFEVGVNSAVK
+899 DIVFEVGVNSAIK

-1098 DVYATAH
+1098 DVYATTH

-1122 GTGNGKFSPDDTCT
+1122 GTGNGKFSPDATCT

>member
-1 MKKFL
+1 MMKKFL

-20 VPANASD
+20 VPAQADNYDEYRIVDGAAINLEADKTSVDGGETVKFTTNPSITVQKKAMASETWTDCTGTDYQLIYNWNNAVVDAVNSAKASKSWTAD
-27 NTIGGVSIVPKSV
+27 KANRTERVTCSVTVKTADGKTQIGNVISETTNITVKAETPLIYVGGLELTAKVGGNKVGRTGVKEGDIV
-40 SLEVGE
+40 SLEVSGTPRVKLGTNGAATE
-46 ETEITVNTNGIEMF
+46 ANATAWAWTGVSSNTSTASWTADAATASKTISCNVTVTSNSKTVSVPLSVTIPVTALTLSITGNVEKVSGSYEVLKGGRLQLTASSTGVENPTYKWYNASGNLVETGDTFVLTSAATVNT
-60 NTGEKLTVDG
+60 TRAVTLTCKVFSGDN
-70 KEYTLIET
+70 ET
-78 PTITVGSIVSNDN
+78 PVKTTDCTYTIVDEDVRLTLDKESVTLSKKDAYDTVTASVIDWSTDRPVSGEVKYKFTPSKLGVVSLSSSENTTGKTRITLDANDTVTITVE
-91 SVVTVTADSSG
+91 
-102 RSGVATAKAVAK
+102 ATYK
-114 GKATISCTVTCNYKY
+114 GKT
-129 NDGVKDIDATAT
+129 
-141 QTLTTEIT
+141 
-149 VEPPVTYTYEIGG
+149 
-162 SVAVAAEPSKDL
+162 
-174 KSGDTV
+174 
-180 TFRATATNIA
+180 
-190 VTKTGSNGSSET
+190 
-202 VSKDKYKLSYEWT
+202 
-215 SATADKENP
+215 
-224 SKATATLT
+224 
-232 LGKDKTEDSLEVTC
+232 
-246 EITAKFKKDADIS
+246 
-259 GEISGKVSGKT
+259 
-270 SVNFV
+270 
-275 SKDAADKDKAQA
+275 
-287 DFEKAVLD
+287 LD
-295 AGFTYKTRATSLDKT
+295 AKTIY
-310 NRVVTYKPYVG
+310 VTG
-321 ETTASYSDFALAGD
+321 E
-335 ITGFD
+335 
-340 KVKIEANGKGFK
+340 
-352 VVGESKEGKYA
+352 
-363 VSMPFTFKAGTAPT
+363 
-377 VTFTNSLTSGEGFT
+377 
-391 ATVQKDGTITVTAK
+391 
-405 ASNVTN
+405 
-411 PSYEWVI
+411 
-418 GKKTVGTE
+418 
-426 AGFTFNKENKYTAT
+426 
-440 KGTVT
+440 
-445 AVCKVHENGG
+445 
-455 SAVAAQNTFTLT
+455 
-467 VSDEACTLEVKPEK
+467 
-481 LTFAQTGSSNYQTL
+481 
-495 TAKLYKTEN
+495 
-504 NQQKEVK
+504 
-511 TGVTYSFEASDNS
+511 
-524 VVNLTATGNT
+524 
-534 AKVYLKKQDNATI
+534 
-547 TVTATFEGKTYT
+547 
-559 ETVEV
+559 
-564 KGALL
+564 LL

-578 GGNLEFDYDDVKA
+578 GDPLKFDYDDLEA
-591 AANEALPSGVVV
+591 AANKALPSRVNV
-603 KRNSSISIADV
+603 KKNSYINLSGV
-614 PTKDSDGGVLYNGN
+614 PTAADEGGVLYYGSNKVSASGRN
-628 RKITSYTF
+628 IDKN
-636 AADSSVDL
+636 DSL
-644 EFRAA
+644 EFRTAA
-649 NGFVG
+649 GFIG
-654 DAKMTMTVT
+654 DATMTMTVS
-663 GDDGKTY
+663 GDDNKSYT
-670 VIALAIPVT
+670 ITLTIPVISAGT
-679 MREAKFDDQVTG
+679 IKETVTGNAANKDVTFTNSDYKYLYYTTSKVSDYNGYYDGSSKVVGKFDGLVKEDKTVTIPA
-691 GESTYKVSVP
+691 SKFNNS
-701 DGYKAYSVL
+701 
-710 GVNKTPDSDKY
+710 KTV
-721 NKTWTIR
+721 T
-728 NAEYSGSS
+728 
-736 LYPVKSTDL
+736 LYVVGL
-745 KDGEIKLYIVA
+745 
-756 IDDDGKAYAGTLTVT
+756 DDDGVASTGTIEVSQKSYA
-771 ANSYSIKYNV
+771 IEYNV
-781 VAGESVTFD
+781 VAGETLSFD
-790 QKRFE
+790 QKAFE

-814 EFDYVKFTSLP
+814 EFDYVKFDSLP

-899 DIVFEVGVNSAVK
+899 DIVFEVGVNSAIK

-1052 VNLDITK
+1052 VNLDIIK

-1098 DVYATAH
+1098 DVYATTH

-1122 GTGNGKFSPDDTCT
+1122 GTGNGKFSPDATCT

>member
-27 NTIGGVSIVPKSV
+27 NTIGGVSIAPKSV
-40 SLEVGE
+40 SLKVGE

-60 NTGEKLTVDG
+60 NAGEKLTVDG
-70 KEYTLIET
+70 KEYTLIGT
-78 PTITVGSIVSNDN
+78 PTIDVDSIVSKDD

-114 GKATISCTVTCNYKY
+114 GETTISCTVTCNYKY
-129 NDGVKDIDATAT
+129 YDGVKNVDATAT
-141 QTLTTEIT
+141 QTLTTKVTVAAPEVTYTITGTPTVKATVDGDEVPNVKHNTTVDFSIDGDITVKSKTGDAEEVTLTKGKDYTLEYAWTGDVSGSYESVSKKLTNTTSSPKAVTAGCTITVKVGGKAVGSPVKCTAAKVIVASEPGISITGSVQKVGENYEVLKGGRLELTASATGVENPTYKWYVSGSISSHGKNEKYILTASDTTRTGPTTVTCKVFSGNNETPVKETTCTYEIVDEDVRLTLDKESVTLSKKGAYDTVTASVIDWSTNRPVSGEVKYKFTPSKRGVVSLSSPENTTGKTRITLDANDTVTIT
-149 VEPPVTYTYEIGG
+149 VEATY
-162 SVAVAAEPSKDL
+162 K
-174 KSGDTV
+174 
-180 TFRATATNIA
+180 
-190 VTKTGSNGSSET
+190 
-202 VSKDKYKLSYEWT
+202 
-215 SATADKENP
+215 
-224 SKATATLT
+224 
-232 LGKDKTEDSLEVTC
+232 
-246 EITAKFKKDADIS
+246 
-259 GEISGKVSGKT
+259 GKT
-270 SVNFV
+270 
-275 SKDAADKDKAQA
+275 
-287 DFEKAVLD
+287 LD
-295 AGFTYKTRATSLDKT
+295 AKTIY
-310 NRVVTYKPYVG
+310 VTG
-321 ETTASYSDFALAGD
+321 E
-335 ITGFD
+335 
-340 KVKIEANGKGFK
+340 
-352 VVGESKEGKYA
+352 
-363 VSMPFTFKAGTAPT
+363 
-377 VTFTNSLTSGEGFT
+377 
-391 ATVQKDGTITVTAK
+391 
-405 ASNVTN
+405 
-411 PSYEWVI
+411 
-418 GKKTVGTE
+418 
-426 AGFTFNKENKYTAT
+426 
-440 KGTVT
+440 
-445 AVCKVHENGG
+445 
-455 SAVAAQNTFTLT
+455 
-467 VSDEACTLEVKPEK
+467 
-481 LTFAQTGSSNYQTL
+481 
-495 TAKLYKTEN
+495 
-504 NQQKEVK
+504 
-511 TGVTYSFEASDNS
+511 
-524 VVNLTATGNT
+524 
-534 AKVYLKKQDNATI
+534 
-547 TVTATFEGKTYT
+547 
-559 ETVEV
+559 
-564 KGALL
+564 LL

-578 GGNLEFDYDDVKA
+578 GDPLKFDYDDLEA
-591 AANEALPSGVVV
+591 AANKALPSRVNV
-603 KRNSSISIADV
+603 KKNSYINLSGV
-614 PTKDSDGGVLYNGN
+614 PTAADEGGVLYYGSNKVSASGRN
-628 RKITSYTF
+628 IDKN
-636 AADSSVDL
+636 DSL
-644 EFRAA
+644 EFRTAA
-649 NGFVG
+649 GFIG
-654 DAKMTMTVT
+654 DATMTMTVS
-663 GDDGKTY
+663 GDDNKSYT
-670 VIALAIPVT
+670 ITLTIPVISAGT
-679 MREAKFDDQVTG
+679 IKETVTGNAANKDVTFTNSDYKYLYYTTSKVSDYNGYYDGSSKVGKFDGLVKEDKTVTIPA
-691 GESTYKVSVP
+691 SKFNNS
-701 DGYKAYSVL
+701 
-710 GVNKTPDSDKY
+710 KTV
-721 NKTWTIR
+721 T
-728 NAEYSGSS
+728 
-736 LYPVKSTDL
+736 LYVVGL
-745 KDGEIKLYIVA
+745 
-756 IDDDGKAYAGTLTVT
+756 DDDGVASTGTIEVSQKSYA
-771 ANSYSIKYNV
+771 IEYNV
-781 VAGESVTFD
+781 VAGETLSFD
-790 QKRFE
+790 QKAFE

-814 EFDYVKFTSLP
+814 EFDYVKFDSLP

-843 TEVENLDKVSF
+843 TEVEDLDKVTF

-889 GEVVISVVKE
+889 GVVEISVVKE

-917 FIDFLRDSDKSYKK
+917 FIDFLRDSDKSYRK

-962 GSTGINATVSA
+962 GNTGINATVSA

-1098 DVYATAH
+1098 DVYATTH

>member
-1 MKKFL
+1 MMKKFL

-20 VPANASD
+20 VPAQADNSINGTIDGGTLTITNATNDSIAAKVGDPVVTLQASLSGATLKYGD
-27 NTIGGVSIVPKSV
+27 NTVTNPQTEYTWAVTRGNAVTISGDKMSIVKK
-40 SLEVGE
+40 GDA
-46 ETEITVNTNGIEMF
+46 TIQCTATM
-60 NTGEKLTVDG
+60 TGT
-70 KEYTLIET
+70 YTPQATGNET
-78 PTITVGSIVSNDN
+78 PTQ
-91 SVVTVTADSSG
+91 VTVTA
-102 RSGVATAKAVAK
+102 VKTATA
-114 GKATISCTVTCNYKY
+114 TVTVSDPQGDADATFAAAIKAAGIKY
-129 NDGVKDIDATAT
+129 NDRPCTINNANTTITYYTIKGESAQKWETSPNGYEKPTYDTSVSNKLTIKSSITVDGTSTNVSYTYDLSSSQASLTLKSSITGETAANE
-141 QTLTTEIT
+141 QVLSNGKLTLTAN
-149 VEPPVTYTYEIGG
+149 Y
-162 SVAVAAEPSKDL
+162 
-174 KSGDTV
+174 
-180 TFRATATNIA
+180 
-190 VTKTGSNGSSET
+190 TGSP
-202 VSKDKYKLSYEWT
+202 
-215 SATADKENP
+215 SATYQWK
-224 SKATATLT
+224 L
-232 LGKDKTEDSLEVTC
+232 DS
-246 EITAKFKKDADIS
+246 
-259 GEISGKVSGKT
+259 G
-270 SVNFV
+270 
-275 SKDAADKDKAQA
+275 
-287 DFEKAVLD
+287 
-295 AGFTYKTRATSLDKT
+295 
-310 NRVVTYKPYVG
+310 
-321 ETTASYSDFALAGD
+321 SY
-335 ITGFD
+335 
-340 KVKIEANGKGFK
+340 
-352 VVGESKEGKYA
+352 
-363 VSMPFTFKAGTAPT
+363 
-377 VTFTNSLTSGEGFT
+377 
-391 ATVQKDGTITVTAK
+391 
-405 ASNVTN
+405 
-411 PSYEWVI
+411 
-418 GKKTVGTE
+418 
-426 AGFTFNKENKYTAT
+426 
-440 KGTVT
+440 
-445 AVCKVHENGG
+445 ENGG
-455 SAVAAQNTFTLT
+455 STYEFSKTSGSYTLYCQVLENDKVADTTSCTITVKSANNFTLKTNPSSLTMSDKSKNEPLSATLSEDGNAASLKNVKYSFVSENTRVATVSQETAGSYLATVKLAGNGETYIKVTAEYLGGKIEKSVPFYGEVHEVTLDEVENGKSETYSYNTLLSAADKTFKGVSIKSIKVNPTKTTYGEIKDSRYANEYVFEAASGKIGVFTFTVTAYEGNNLNGASYT
-467 VSDEACTLEVKPEK
+467 V
-481 LTFAQTGSSNYQTL
+481 TFNIPVTPIKTTYESQYPQPSGTSSNY
-495 TAKLYKTEN
+495 K
-504 NQQKEVK
+504 
-511 TGVTYSFEASDNS
+511 YSVA
-524 VVNLTATGNT
+524 
-534 AKVYLKKQDNATI
+534 
-547 TVTATFEGKTYT
+547 
-559 ETVEV
+559 
-564 KGALL
+564 
-569 SASLDKVEN
+569 
-578 GGNLEFDYDDVKA
+578 
-591 AANEALPSGVVV
+591 
-603 KRNSSISIADV
+603 
-614 PTKDSDGGVLYNGN
+614 
-628 RKITSYTF
+628 
-636 AADSSVDL
+636 
-644 EFRAA
+644 
-649 NGFVG
+649 
-654 DAKMTMTVT
+654 
-663 GDDGKTY
+663 
-670 VIALAIPVT
+670 
-679 MREAKFDDQVTG
+679 
-691 GESTYKVSVP
+691 VP
-701 DGYKAYSVL
+701 DGYESYYVVAKNPDKAPTDYSEKL
-710 GVNKTPDSDKY
+710 SGTSSS
-721 NKTWTIR
+721 
-728 NAEYSGSS
+728 YSGKS
-736 LYPVKSTDL
+736 LYTLSGSDFDKSG
-745 KDGEIKLYIVA
+745 KCELYIVTY
-756 IDDDGKAYAGTLTVT
+756 DRKTAYYGVLTVYQK
-771 ANSYSIKYNV
+771 SYNIEYSV
-781 VAGESVTFD
+781 VAGETLSFD
-790 QKRFE
+790 QKAFE
-795 SFMEDYADDNIKT
+795 SFMNDYADDNIKT

-814 EFDYVKFTSLP
+814 EFDYVKFNSLP

-899 DIVFEVGVNSAVK
+899 DIVFEVGVNSAIK

-1032 TMNFV
+1032 TMSFV
-1037 DVHTYDYFYDSVQWA
+1037 DVRPGDYFYDSVQWA

-1059 GTSATTFSPKQGC
+1059 GTSSTTFSPKQGC

-1098 DVYATAH
+1098 DVYATTH

-1122 GTGNGKFSPDDTCT
+1122 GTGNGKFSPDATCT

>member
-1 MKKFL
+1 MMKKFL
-6 SSLLALTMILSLVI
+6 SSLLSLTMILSLVI
-20 VPANASD
+20 VPANAAVGDDMIAGVSMNTPTVTLKKYASQDVTFTYPAEPKVGDEVTVNGNKTWFYRDFDVNVSSD
-27 NTIGGVSIVPKSV
+27 NRDV
-40 SLEVGE
+40 
-46 ETEITVNTNGIEMF
+46 
-60 NTGEKLTVDG
+60 
-70 KEYTLIET
+70 
-78 PTITVGSIVSNDN
+78 
-91 SVVTVTADSSG
+91 
-102 RSGVATAKAVAK
+102 
-114 GKATISCTVTCNYKY
+114 
-129 NDGVKDIDATAT
+129 
-141 QTLTTEIT
+141 
-149 VEPPVTYTYEIGG
+149 
-162 SVAVAAEPSKDL
+162 
-174 KSGDTV
+174 
-180 TFRATATNIA
+180 
-190 VTKTGSNGSSET
+190 
-202 VSKDKYKLSYEWT
+202 
-215 SATADKENP
+215 
-224 SKATATLT
+224 ATATLT
-232 LGKDKTEDSLEVTC
+232 PGSSTVTIESTGLEGTANIYYTVSFMAQNGSAPYPVTQKLTTKVTVAAPEVTYSITGTPAVKAKVDGKDVFNVKHNTTV
-246 EITAKFKKDADIS
+246 
-259 GEISGKVSGKT
+259 
-270 SVNFV
+270 
-275 SKDAADKDKAQA
+275 
-287 DFEKAVLD
+287 DFSID
-295 AGFTYKTRATSLDKT
+295 
-310 NRVVTYKPYVG
+310 
-321 ETTASYSDFALAGD
+321 GD
-335 ITGFD
+335 IT
-340 KVKIEANGKGFK
+340 VKSKTGDTEEVTLTKGKDYTLEYAWTGD
-352 VVGESKEGKYA
+352 VSGSNES
-363 VSMPFTFKAGTAPT
+363 VSKKLTNTTSSPKT
-377 VTFTNSLTSGEGFT
+377 VTAGC
-391 ATVQKDGTITVTAK
+391 TITVKVGGKVVDSPVKCTAAK
-405 ASNVTN
+405 VIVASEPSISITGSVQKVGENYEVLKGGRLELTASAPGVENPTYKWYVNDSIDSSHGRNEKYILTASDTTRTGTTTVTCKVFSGDN
-411 PSYEWVI
+411 ETPVKETTCTYKIVDEDVRLTLDKESVTLS
-418 GKKTVGTE
+418 KKG
-426 AGFTFNKENKYTAT
+426 AYD
-440 KGTVT
+440 TVT
-445 AVCKVHENGG
+445 ASVIDW
-455 SAVAAQNTFTLT
+455 STDRP
-467 VSDEACTLEVKPEK
+467 VSGEVKYKFTPSKRGVVSLSSSEN
-481 LTFAQTGSSNYQTL
+481 TTGKTRITL
-495 TAKLYKTEN
+495 DANDT
-504 NQQKEVK
+504 V
-511 TGVTYSFEASDNS
+511 
-524 VVNLTATGNT
+524 
-534 AKVYLKKQDNATI
+534 TI
-547 TVTATFEGKTYT
+547 TVEATYKGKTLDAKTIYVT
-559 ETVEV
+559 GE
-564 KGALL
+564 LL

-578 GGNLEFDYDDVKA
+578 GDPLKFDYDDLEA
-591 AANEALPSGVVV
+591 AANKALPSRVNV
-603 KRNSSISIADV
+603 KKNSYINLSGV
-614 PTKDSDGGVLYNGN
+614 PTAADEGGVLYYGSNKVSASGRN
-628 RKITSYTF
+628 IDKN
-636 AADSSVDL
+636 DSL
-644 EFRAA
+644 EFRTAA
-649 NGFVG
+649 GFIG
-654 DAKMTMTVT
+654 DATMTMTVS
-663 GDDGKTY
+663 GDDNKSYT
-670 VIALAIPVT
+670 ITLTIPVISAGNIKET
-679 MREAKFDDQVTG
+679 VTGNAANKDVTFTNSDYKYLYYTTSKVSDYNGYYTGSSKVGKFDG
-691 GESTYKVSVP
+691 
-701 DGYKAYSVL
+701 
-710 GVNKTPDSDKY
+710 
-721 NKTWTIR
+721 
-728 NAEYSGSS
+728 
-736 LYPVKSTDL
+736 PVKEDKTVTIPASAFKDKTTVTLYVVGLD
-745 KDGEIKLYIVA
+745 KDGVA
-756 IDDDGKAYAGTLTVT
+756 STGTIEVSQKSYAVK
-771 ANSYSIKYNV
+771 YSV
-781 VAGESVTFD
+781 VAGESVSFD
-790 QKRFE
+790 QKAFE
-795 SFMEDYADDNIKT
+795 SFMNDYADDNIDT
-808 SKGDYF
+808 NRGDYF
-814 EFDYVKFTSLP
+814 ELQYVKFDSLP

-899 DIVFEVGVNSAVK
+899 DIVFEVGVNSAIK

-1098 DVYATAH
+1098 DVYATTH

-1122 GTGNGKFSPDDTCT
+1122 GTGNGKFSPDATCT

>member
-1 MKKFL
+1 MMKKFL

-20 VPANASD
+20 VPANAAAGD
-27 NTIGGVSIVPKSV
+27 TIDGVSVSSSNVTLTKLGDTTDVTFTVPKN
-40 SLEVGE
+40 LTVGD
-46 ETEITVNTNGIEMF
+46 TVTVNSKEVMYNGKLSHSIASSNNNIAICSQNG
-60 NTGEKLTVDG
+60 NTV
-70 KEYTLIET
+70 
-78 PTITVGSIVSNDN
+78 TITAVGYGETTITYTVSFNYLDN
-91 SVVTVTADSSG
+91 GTS
-102 RSGVATAKAVAK
+102 
-114 GKATISCTVTCNYKY
+114 
-129 NDGVKDIDATAT
+129 ATAT
-141 QTLTTEIT
+141 QTLTTKVTVAAPEVTYTITGTPTVKAKVDGKDVFNVKHNTTVDFSIDGDITVKSKTGDAGEVTLDRSAYTLEYAWSGVSGSSASVSQKLTNTTSSPKTVTAGCTITVKVGGKAVDSPVKCTAAKVIVASEPGISITGSVQKVGENYEVLKGGRLELTASATGVENPTYKWYVNDSIDSSHGRNEKYILTSSDTTRTGTTTVTCKVFSGDNETPVKETTCTYKIVDEDVRLTLDKESVTLSKKGAYDTVTASVIDWSTDRPVSGEVKYKFTPSKRGVVSLSSSENTTGKTRITLDANDTVTIT
-149 VEPPVTYTYEIGG
+149 VEATY
-162 SVAVAAEPSKDL
+162 K
-174 KSGDTV
+174 
-180 TFRATATNIA
+180 
-190 VTKTGSNGSSET
+190 
-202 VSKDKYKLSYEWT
+202 
-215 SATADKENP
+215 
-224 SKATATLT
+224 
-232 LGKDKTEDSLEVTC
+232 
-246 EITAKFKKDADIS
+246 
-259 GEISGKVSGKT
+259 GKT
-270 SVNFV
+270 
-275 SKDAADKDKAQA
+275 
-287 DFEKAVLD
+287 LD
-295 AGFTYKTRATSLDKT
+295 AKTIY
-310 NRVVTYKPYVG
+310 VTG
-321 ETTASYSDFALAGD
+321 E
-335 ITGFD
+335 
-340 KVKIEANGKGFK
+340 
-352 VVGESKEGKYA
+352 
-363 VSMPFTFKAGTAPT
+363 
-377 VTFTNSLTSGEGFT
+377 
-391 ATVQKDGTITVTAK
+391 
-405 ASNVTN
+405 
-411 PSYEWVI
+411 
-418 GKKTVGTE
+418 
-426 AGFTFNKENKYTAT
+426 
-440 KGTVT
+440 
-445 AVCKVHENGG
+445 
-455 SAVAAQNTFTLT
+455 
-467 VSDEACTLEVKPEK
+467 
-481 LTFAQTGSSNYQTL
+481 
-495 TAKLYKTEN
+495 
-504 NQQKEVK
+504 
-511 TGVTYSFEASDNS
+511 
-524 VVNLTATGNT
+524 
-534 AKVYLKKQDNATI
+534 
-547 TVTATFEGKTYT
+547 
-559 ETVEV
+559 
-564 KGALL
+564 LL

-578 GGNLEFDYDDVKA
+578 GDPLKFDYDDLEA
-591 AANEALPSGVVV
+591 AANKALPSRVNV
-603 KRNSSISIADV
+603 KKNSYINLSGV
-614 PTKDSDGGVLYNGN
+614 PTAADEGGVLYYGSNKVSASGRN
-628 RKITSYTF
+628 IDKN
-636 AADSSVDL
+636 DSL
-644 EFRAA
+644 EFRTAA
-649 NGFVG
+649 GFIG
-654 DAKMTMTVT
+654 DATMTMTVS
-663 GDDGKTY
+663 GDDNKSYT
-670 VIALAIPVT
+670 ITLTIPVISAGT
-679 MREAKFDDQVTG
+679 IKETVTGNAANKDVTFTNSDYKYLYYTTSKVSDYNGYYDGSSKVVGKFDGLVKEDKTVTIPA
-691 GESTYKVSVP
+691 SKFNNS
-701 DGYKAYSVL
+701 
-710 GVNKTPDSDKY
+710 KTV
-721 NKTWTIR
+721 T
-728 NAEYSGSS
+728 
-736 LYPVKSTDL
+736 LYVVGL
-745 KDGEIKLYIVA
+745 
-756 IDDDGKAYAGTLTVT
+756 DDDGVASTGTIEVSQKSYA
-771 ANSYSIKYNV
+771 IEYNV
-781 VAGESVTFD
+781 VAGETLSFD
-790 QKRFE
+790 QKAFE

-814 EFDYVKFTSLP
+814 EFDYVKFDSLP

-899 DIVFEVGVNSAVK
+899 DIVFEVGVNSAIK

-1098 DVYATAH
+1098 DVYATTH

-1122 GTGNGKFSPDDTCT
+1122 GTGNGKFSPDATCT

>member
-20 VPANASD
+20 VPAQAANAE
-27 NTIGGVSIVPKSV
+27 IEGVSVSESTVTLNKIGKTQDVTFTVPKN
-40 SLEVGE
+40 LKDGD
-46 ETEITVNTNGIEMF
+46 TVKING
-60 NTGEKLTVDG
+60 NPVKCN
-70 KEYTLIET
+70 
-78 PTITVGSIVSNDN
+78 GSPK
-91 SVVTVTADSSG
+91 SSI
-102 RSGVATAKAVAK
+102 SSANNNVA
-114 GKATISCTVTCNYKY
+114 ICS
-129 NDGVKDIDATAT
+129 
-141 QTLTTEIT
+141 Q
-149 VEPPVTYTYEIGG
+149 
-162 SVAVAAEPSKDL
+162 
-174 KSGDTV
+174 SGDTV
-180 TFRATATNIA
+180 T
-190 VTKTGSNGSSET
+190 
-202 VSKDKYKLSYEWT
+202 
-215 SATADKENP
+215 
-224 SKATATLT
+224 
-232 LGKDKTEDSLEVTC
+232 
-246 EITAKFKKDADIS
+246 ITAV
-259 GEISGKVSGKT
+259 G
-270 SVNFV
+270 
-275 SKDAADKDKAQA
+275 
-287 DFEKAVLD
+287 
-295 AGFTYKTRATSLDKT
+295 Y
-310 NRVVTYKPYVG
+310 G
-321 ETTASYSDFALAGD
+321 ETTISYTVSLDYQDNETSGTATQKLTTKVTVAAPEVTYSITGTPAVKAKVDGKDVFNVKHNTTVDFSIDGD
-335 ITGFD
+335 IT
-340 KVKIEANGKGFK
+340 VKSKTGDTEEVTLTKGKDYTLEYAWTGD
-352 VVGESKEGKYA
+352 VSGSNES
-363 VSMPFTFKAGTAPT
+363 VSKKLTNTTSSPKT
-377 VTFTNSLTSGEGFT
+377 VTAGC
-391 ATVQKDGTITVTAK
+391 TITVKVGGKVVDSPVKCTAAK
-405 ASNVTN
+405 VIVASEPSISITGSVQKVGENYEVLKGGRLELTASAPGVENPTYKWYVNDSIDSSHGRNEKYILTASDTTRTGTTTVTCKVFSGDN
-411 PSYEWVI
+411 ETPVKETTCTYKIVDEDVRLTLDKESVTLS
-418 GKKTVGTE
+418 KKG
-426 AGFTFNKENKYTAT
+426 AYD
-440 KGTVT
+440 TVT
-445 AVCKVHENGG
+445 ASVIDW
-455 SAVAAQNTFTLT
+455 STDRP
-467 VSDEACTLEVKPEK
+467 VSGEVKYKFTPSKRGVVSLSSSEN
-481 LTFAQTGSSNYQTL
+481 TTGKTRITL
-495 TAKLYKTEN
+495 DANDT
-504 NQQKEVK
+504 V
-511 TGVTYSFEASDNS
+511 
-524 VVNLTATGNT
+524 
-534 AKVYLKKQDNATI
+534 TI
-547 TVTATFEGKTYT
+547 TVEATYKGKTLDAKTIYVT
-559 ETVEV
+559 GE
-564 KGALL
+564 LL

-578 GGNLEFDYDDVKA
+578 GDPLKFDYDDLEA
-591 AANEALPSGVVV
+591 AANKALPSRVNV
-603 KRNSSISIADV
+603 KKNSYINLSGV
-614 PTKDSDGGVLYNGN
+614 PTAADEGGVLYYGSNKVSASGRN
-628 RKITSYTF
+628 IDKN
-636 AADSSVDL
+636 DSL
-644 EFRAA
+644 EFRTAA
-649 NGFVG
+649 GFIG
-654 DAKMTMTVT
+654 DATMTMTVS
-663 GDDGKTY
+663 GDDNKSYT
-670 VIALAIPVT
+670 ITLTIPVISAGT
-679 MREAKFDDQVTG
+679 IKETVTGNAANKDVTFTNSDYKYLYYTTSKVSDYNGYYDGSSSKVGKFDGLVKEDKTVTIPA
-691 GESTYKVSVP
+691 SKFNNS
-701 DGYKAYSVL
+701 
-710 GVNKTPDSDKY
+710 KTV
-721 NKTWTIR
+721 T
-728 NAEYSGSS
+728 
-736 LYPVKSTDL
+736 LYVVGL
-745 KDGEIKLYIVA
+745 
-756 IDDDGKAYAGTLTVT
+756 DDDGVASTGTIEVSQKSYA
-771 ANSYSIKYNV
+771 IEYNV
-781 VAGESVTFD
+781 VAGETLSFD
-790 QKRFE
+790 QKAFE

-814 EFDYVKFTSLP
+814 EFDYVKFDSLP

-843 TEVENLDKVSF
+843 TEVEDLDKVTF

-889 GEVVISVVKE
+889 GVVEISVVKE

-917 FIDFLRDSDKSYKK
+917 FIDFLRDSDKSYRK

-939 DVGKNSAITSYFNGT
+939 DVGRNSAITSYFNGT

-962 GSTGINATVSA
+962 GNTGINATVSA

-1098 DVYATAH
+1098 DVYATTH

-1122 GTGNGKFSPDDTCT
+1122 GTGNGKFSPDATCT